1 MNKPTELFG
10 LYCPD
15 GRQAQLLS
23 VQVHVEI
30 LGLMLRL
37 SVRQTWRNASG
48 APMATRMRL
57 PLAWD
62 ETLLALEIERT
73 GHTQALRTVSRESR
87 THCSATPGLLATGEQ
102 VTLHW
107 RAAQLLNLQG
117 GSLRLSLPA
126 GLVPATARSSE
137 LHIEVHDPVAQGT
150 VGCTSHN
157 MARVRHANG
166 LTLRWRSAQGL
177 GKDLLLT
184 AYGLRDSA
192 LAVAAPLKDES
203 DACALLVSACPRL
216 HSLPAP
222 GRALRLKLL
231 VDSSST
237 MPTERLSQIRHA
249 LDRVLEDL
257 QPLDELSYS
266 RYGERTVHDLPRL
279 QVCTEAYLRRLR
291 ALARHT
297 NADFG
302 PAHAVAAVQSVLA
315 ITDEDEEAVNDADI
329 LLITANPIWRMDPLL
344 QALRSSQHRL
354 HVLAVGHGAEGL
366 WRELAQATG
375 GNCESLGYGQH
386 SLQALMRMFERLR
399 QQRPVQARLTL
410 RGAEA
415 DAAWIDT
422 TLADGDTVHLWAQ
435 VRSEPSTHDLTG
447 QPSLQAGIEWDETNS
462 GSPAQSL
469 EASQVLWDE
478 CGDLLRLQAA
488 LRLSGLDE
496 AAQAQHIEQYRLI
509 VPDAQRMAMAQPS
522 LASLAAQTAQTH
534 TPASQALTPA
544 AASAEKHTAS
554 PSPLRTVHSP
564 EATIEIKP
572 TLRKTAVPPLD
583 LAGCLAQPRSADHP
597 LGKLVS
603 CFNAQAAQRMQY
615 RSALSATL
623 QAVSTRWLDGLVL
636 QLARQ
641 AGSPAKVW
649 AMVFDWLEKDHDWT
663 LSAPAKAVLA
673 SELANVP
680 VTVRN
685 NTLAELR
692 QAALSQTMRQ
702 AA

>member
-62 ETLLALEIERT
+62 ETLLALEIERA

-87 THCSATPGLLATGEQ
+87 THCSATPDLLATGEQ

-137 LHIEVHDPVAQGT
+137 LHIEVHDPVALGT
-150 VGCTSHN
+150 VSCATHN

-166 LTLRWRSAQGL
+166 LTLRWRSVQGL

-184 AYGLRDSA
+184 AHGLRDSA
-192 LAVAAPLKDES
+192 LGVATPLKDES
-203 DACALLVSACPRL
+203 GTCALLVSACPRL
-216 HSLPAP
+216 HSLQAP

-279 QVCTEAYLRRLR
+279 QACTEAYLRRLR

-297 NADFG
+297 NADLG
-302 PAHAVAAVQSVLA
+302 PAHAMPAVQSVLA
-315 ITDEDEEAVNDADI
+315 ITDENEETVNDVDI
-329 LLITANPIWRMDPLL
+329 LLITAHPIWTVDPLL
-344 QALRSSQHRL
+344 QALRSRQHRL
-354 HVLAVGHGAEGL
+354 HVLAVGQGAEGL

-375 GNCESLGYGQH
+375 GNCESLGHGQH
-386 SLQALMRMFERLR
+386 SLQALMRLFERLR
-399 QQRPVQARLTL
+399 QQRPVQVSLTL
-410 RGAEA
+410 SGAET
-415 DAAWIDT
+415 DAMSSDRP
-422 TLADGDTVHLWAQ
+422 LADGDTVHLWAQ
-435 VRSEPSTHDLTG
+435 IRPEPGTRDLTG
-447 QPSLQAGIEWDETNS
+447 RPHLQAGIRWEEANS
-462 GSPAQSL
+462 GRPAESL
-469 EASQVLWDE
+469 EASQVLWDAS
-478 CGDLLRLQAA
+478 GDLLRLQAA
-488 LRLSGLDE
+488 LNLPWLDE
-496 AAQAQHIEQYRLI
+496 TARAQRIEQHRLI
-509 VPDAQRMAMAQPS
+509 VPDVQRMAMAQPTV
-522 LASLAAQTAQTH
+522 ASLAAPTDAPAMQGLTPLAPSAGKH
-534 TPASQALTPA
+534 TPG
-544 AASAEKHTAS
+544 
-554 PSPLRTVHSP
+554 PSL
-564 EATIEIKP
+564 
-572 TLRKTAVPPLD
+572 LRKTAVPPLD
-583 LAGCLAQPRSADHP
+583 LADCLARTRSADHP
-597 LGKLVS
+597 LGKLVTS
-603 CFNAQAAQRMQY
+603 FNAQAAQRTQY
-615 RSALSATL
+615 RSALAATL
-623 QAVSTRWLDGLVL
+623 QAVPTRWLDGLVL
-636 QLARQ
+636 HLARQ

-663 LSAPAKAVLA
+663 LSAPAKALLA
-673 SELANVP
+673 RELTSLPA
-680 VTVRN
+680 TVRN
-685 NTLAELR
+685 STLAALR
-692 QAALSQTMRQ
+692 QAALSPTLRQ